1 MYTLFL
7 SLRTWMLTLI
17 VLNTQGKIMKQH
29 DILTFKSAEIDL
41 NTLITRLNQYLY
53 DDADE
58 SVPDEQILTELL
70 IIRNK
75 ISFALNNNTN
85 LKRE

>member
-1 MYTLFL
+1 
-7 SLRTWMLTLI
+7 MLTLI

-58 SVPDEQILTELL
+58 SVSDEQILTELL